1 MPCWAIPFEII
12 ILDAVVLARRRSSM
26 SGHGRVWIVF
36 ALLLALSGGAQAS
49 ECLAT
54 AESPAGVIR
63 TVAAPSQ
70 LTERQVSITYIG
82 HSTFLIESA
91 GGVTIATDYAG
102 YAGPGVVPR
111 IVTMNRAHQTHYTD
125 SPDPRIE
132 HVLRGWNPDGGAAQ
146 HNLTSG
152 DVVIRNV
159 PTDIRSWSGARI
171 VDGNSIFIF
180 EIARMCIGHLGH
192 LHHELTP
199 ELLGLIGR
207 LDIVLVPVDGS
218 YTMSQ
223 ESMIEVIKQLR
234 ARLVIPM
241 HFFGPATLA
250 RFLSALGE
258 AFTIETNPTS
268 QIVVSSDDLP
278 ARPKVLVLP
287 GE

>member
-1 MPCWAIPFEII
+1 M
-12 ILDAVVLARRRSSM
+12 SM
-26 SGHGRVWIVF
+26 SGHGRIWIIF
-36 ALLLALSGGAQAS
+36 TLLLGISDGAQADGAQAS
-49 ECLAT
+49 ECLAM
-54 AESPAGVIR
+54 AESPPRVIP
-63 TVAAPSQ
+63 AAAQ
-70 LTERQVSITYIG
+70 LTERQVSITYVG

-102 YAGPGVVPR
+102 YSGPGVIPR
-111 IVTMNRAHQTHYTD
+111 IVTMNHAHQTHYTD
-125 SPDPRIE
+125 TPDPRIE

-146 HNLTSG
+146 HNLRFG

-159 PTDIRSWSGARI
+159 PTDIRSWSSARI

-180 EIARMCIGHLGH
+180 EIAGMCIGHLGH

-207 LDIVLVPVDGS
+207 LDVLMVPVDGS

-223 ESMIEVIKQLR
+223 ASMIRVIRQLR

-241 HFFGPATLA
+241 HFFGPTTLA
-250 RFLSALGE
+250 RFLSGLDE
-258 AFTIETNPTS
+258 AFTIETSPS
-268 QIVVSSDDLP
+268 SKVVLSSDDLP

-287 GE
+287 GG